1 VHLIAIIICS
11 LSITQSMDVAIGFW
25 LVREKLSNFHTPKHS
40 LYFGSQLFIIFE
52 CVCVFSINL
61 CIFYTIL
68 CGIWFFLVE
77 PFANLSQAFLQLHSC
92 NYFGKGN
99 LIAMPTFFFLL
110 PIEWFT
116 FAIEK
121 SLFRLLK
128 CIIRC
133 GSQSFH

>member
-1 VHLIAIIICS
+1 

-77 PFANLSQAFLQLHSC
+77 PFANLSQASSPTAFLQLFRKRQFNC
-92 NYFGKGN
+92 YAN
-99 LIAMPTFFFLL
+99 IFLL
-110 PIEWFT
+110 VANWVVYFCNW
-116 FAIEK
+116 K
-121 SLFRLLK
+121 
-128 CIIRC
+128 IIV
-133 GSQSFH
+133 